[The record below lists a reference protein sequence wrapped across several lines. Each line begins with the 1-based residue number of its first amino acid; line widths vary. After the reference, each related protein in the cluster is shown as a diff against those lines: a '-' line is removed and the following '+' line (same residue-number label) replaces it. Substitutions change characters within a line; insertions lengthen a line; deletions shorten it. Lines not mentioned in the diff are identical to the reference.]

1 MEDQIKK
8 LAFRIKCCYTLLWVV
23 AFLLVLSGELGIGWV
38 GCLTDDAQAVY
49 LSETMIILLTAI
61 CIPVSLK
68 LFSWMMIHRIDQLS
82 IQQAL
87 IAYFRISVGR
97 LFLLA
102 LPVVV
107 GLLIYYMMLT
117 STGALCALI
126 ALTASLFCVP
136 SEKRMKNEL
145 HIDKLKEE
153 E

>member
-1 MEDQIKK
+1 MENQIKK